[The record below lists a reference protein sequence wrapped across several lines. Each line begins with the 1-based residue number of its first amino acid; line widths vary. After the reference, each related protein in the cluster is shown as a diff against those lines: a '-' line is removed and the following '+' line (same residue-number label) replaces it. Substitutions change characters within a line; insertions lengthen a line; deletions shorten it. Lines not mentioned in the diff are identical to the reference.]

1 MPELQELPRASI
13 EAIKGVG
20 GQLRVAAPGP
30 HERVGNRG
38 GTLGNKLRA
47 VLEEKKWHH
56 AE

>member
-13 EAIKGVG
+13 DAINGVG

-47 VLEEKKWHH
+47 VLGEKKWHH